1 MTLLFQSETDPAAW
15 WSAELGRRMPDL
27 EIRVWPETGAAEDIE
42 FALVWRPP
50 PGLLASLPRLEAI
63 FSLGAGVD
71 HLFSDPDLPRALPIT
86 RVVDA
91 NLTARMT
98 EYVLFHVLR
107 HHRQHEGYAEA
118 QRAGRWEERSQ
129 PASSDRKIGILG
141 LGALGA
147 AAAAALAGLGFDV
160 GGWTRTPREIPG
172 IACFHGPGG
181 LLPLCE
187 RSEVLVNMLPLT
199 PETEGLLDARLFDAL
214 PRGAVVV
221 NVGRGAHL
229 AEDDLLRAL
238 DSGQVS
244 AATLDVF
251 RTEPLPPEHPF
262 WTHPAVTLTPHVA
275 SVADPRTVADRVV
288 ENIRRSRAGAALL
301 DVVDPAAGY

>member
-15 WSAELGRRMPDL
+15 WRAELEHRMPDL
-27 EIRVWPETGAAEDIE
+27 EVRVWPQTGAAEDVE

-50 PGLLASLPRLEAI
+50 PGLLASLPRLKAI

-107 HHRQHEGYAEA
+107 HHRQQEHYAAA
-118 QRAGRWEERSQ
+118 QRAGRWEERIQ

-141 LGALGA
+141 LGALGV

-181 LLPLCE
+181 LIPLCG

-238 DSGQVS
+238 DSGQIS

-251 RTEPLPPEHPF
+251 RTEPLPPGHPF
-262 WTHPAVTLTPHVA
+262 WTHPAVTVTPHVA

>member
-1 MTLLFQSETDPAAW
+1 MTLLFQSATDPAPW
-15 WSAELGRRMPDL
+15 WRAELERRMPDL
-27 EIRVWPETGAAEDIE
+27 EVRVWPETGAAQDVE

-50 PGLLASLPRLEAI
+50 PGLLASLPRLKAI

-107 HHRQHEGYAEA
+107 HHRQGEAYAAA

-147 AAAAALAGLGFDV
+147 ASAAALAGLGFDV
-160 GGWTRTPREIPG
+160 GGWTRTPRESPG

-181 LLPLCE
+181 LLPLCR

-199 PETEGLLDARLFDAL
+199 PETENLLDARLFDAL

-229 AEDDLLRAL
+229 VEDDLLRAL

-251 RTEPLPPEHPF
+251 RIEPLPPEHPF
-262 WTHPAVTLTPHVA
+262 WTHPAVTVTPHVA

-288 ENIRRSRAGAALL
+288 ENVRRSRAGVALL